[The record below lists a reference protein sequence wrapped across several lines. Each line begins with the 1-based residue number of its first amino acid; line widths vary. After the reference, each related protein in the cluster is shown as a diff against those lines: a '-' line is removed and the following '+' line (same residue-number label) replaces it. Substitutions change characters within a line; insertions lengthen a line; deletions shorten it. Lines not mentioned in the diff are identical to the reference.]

1 MPFSLCSKGKK
12 EVAQSRDRGNAAES
26 IAIALLSPYTDMHAL
41 VPHSGCSFFSL
52 EYGAAQ
58 PSAFHSRY
66 LLVLE
71 FNYYFYF
78 QISVF

>member
-26 IAIALLSPYTDMHAL
+26 IAIAFLSPYTDTHAL